1 MAELGSLSLYG
12 VVALALYAGVMCG
25 VGALRQRESWVRS
38 GERAVHAA
46 FGLLV
51 LAFALLE
58 WALIND
64 RFDLKFVSKIS
75 AVEQPL
81 VFKLAIW
88 GGQEGSLLLWASML
102 GAMASLVVIQNR
114 NRNRERP
121 RSEDGH
127 GKEPGQRLK
136 HRDIHHQCH
145 AAGEHKPAIVAQQ
158 RR

>member
-1 MAELGSLSLYG
+1 MPELGSLSLYG
-12 VVALALYAGVMCG
+12 VVALAAYALLSSAL
-25 VGALRQRESWVRS
+25 GALRKREHWIRS
-38 GERAVHAA
+38 AERAVHAA

-58 WALIND
+58 WALVAD

-102 GAMASLVVIQNR
+102 GAMASLVVLQNR
-114 NRNRERP
+114 NRNRDRHSRAHDYRIDWPRASDTSRHPTPHLRIPRP
-121 RSEDGH
+121 
-127 GKEPGQRLK
+127 P
-136 HRDIHHQCH
+136 
-145 AAGEHKPAIVAQQ
+145 VA
-158 RR
+158 